1 MMTMSL
7 TLITWLLPILSL
19 TRADYNVYEYVVQED
34 ACLSGAF
41 ISSAAECEAAANAL
55 GIQWNSCCQN
65 NNNLPYGCLKR
76 DSDNDVIWNGNAD
89 TGNIFPCSVAGNC
102 DHGMRYAVC
111 YKYDYVVTESACSV
125 GAFIAS
131 AAECEA
137 AANALGIQWNSCC
150 QNNNDLPYGCLKR
163 DSDNDVIW
171 NGNAGTDNV
180 FPCSVAGNCD
190 HGMRYAVCY
199 DIEDSV
205 SEAQEK
211 CCVDGWSQGTD
222 CRNGCYNCACS
233 DGSRQCGCVWLDNL
247 DERDLYFFSHT
258 ATFDPSRDPTATPT
272 VDPTVRPTADPTVR
286 PTADP
291 TRAPTTDPTRAPTTD
306 PTREPTTVPTR
317 EPTEQPT
324 EQPTVSPTTD
334 LYLRV
339 DELLSRDDADE
350 RCQELYGTRLA
361 SIHSQFQNDEAYE
374 LCARDRPSFTSGV
387 FSGCWIGFY
396 FDGEAQTIG
405 WTDGSPVEF
414 ANWREGA
421 PNNGAHNN
429 FIKVNSDDSEWE
441 DAASEIPASLPRFL
455 CNAPS
460 VETSTVSPSPET
472 TFNAINGHYVA
483 AGNPLSGVFVSDVA
497 FSCEEDASNQARY
510 ESGFDFDIAVACC
523 DDSAGY
529 RQDCNAYPAT
539 YQEAVDECASRGYR
553 LCTLQEMLSG
563 KTKGKGCSFDN
574 AYQWTSDEC
583 SVDTPASGD
592 PARSIERR
600 KDSGYD
606 VIESGEQVMDDAAAD
621 SDWMA
626 VLVASLAVVAVMAIA
641 LALFFVLRKKE
652 VKKQEDMKKVAGH
665 VPSSSM
671 EMRDTH
677 RPTAPVS
684 V

>member
-1 MMTMSL
+1 MSL
-7 TLITWLLPILSL
+7 TLITWLLPMLSL
-19 TRADYNVYEYVVQED
+19 ARAGRSIYEYVVQED

-55 GIQWNSCCQN
+55 DIKWNSCCQN

-89 TGNIFPCSVAGNC
+89 TDNIFPCSVAGNC

-199 DIEDSV
+199 DIDDSV

-211 CCVDGWSQGTD
+211 CCVDGWSQGTS
-222 CRNGCYNCACS
+222 CQNGCYNCACS
-233 DGSRQCGCVWLDNL
+233 DGSRQCGCVHLDNL

-258 ATFDPSRDPTATPT
+258 ESTTAEPTTTPTAKPTAEPTPS
-272 VDPTVRPTADPTVR
+272 PTREPTADPTVS
-286 PTADP
+286 PTD
-291 TRAPTTDPTRAPTTD
+291 
-306 PTREPTTVPTR
+306 E
-317 EPTEQPT
+317 
-324 EQPTVSPTTD
+324 PTVSPTTD

-350 RCQELYGTRLA
+350 RCQELYGTHLA
-361 SIHSQFQNDEAYE
+361 SIHSQFENDEAYE
-374 LCARDRPSFTSGV
+374 LCARDRPSFTSGE

-405 WTDGSPVEF
+405 WTDGSPVGF

-421 PNNGAHNN
+421 PNSDAHYN
-429 FIKVNSDDSEWE
+429 FIKVNTHDSEWE
-441 DAASEIPASLPRFL
+441 DATSDYAASVPRFL

-460 VETSTVSPSPET
+460 VETTTLSPSPDPT
-472 TFNAINGHYVA
+472 ASAPVTFNGHYVA

-510 ESGFDFDIAVACC
+510 ESGFDFDIGVACC

-529 RQDCNAYPAT
+529 RPDCDAYPKT
-539 YQEAVDECASRGYR
+539 YQEAVNTCTSYGYR
-553 LCTLQEMLSG
+553 LCTLQETLSG

-583 SVDTPASGD
+583 STPASGS
-592 PARSIERR
+592 PARSIERLQ
-600 KDSGYD
+600 DSGYD
-606 VIESGEQVMDDAAAD
+606 VIESGEQVMDDAASD
-621 SDWMA
+621 SDLVA
-626 VLVASLAVVAVMAIA
+626 VLVASLAAVAVMAIA
-641 LALFFVLRKKE
+641 LALFFVLRKKK
-652 VKKQEDMKKVAGH
+652 VKKQEDMKKVDGH
-665 VPSSSM
+665 VLSSSV
-671 EMRDTH
+671 EMSDTA
-677 RPTAPVS
+677 RTTAPIRV
-684 V
+684 